1 MKPFIWIIDEEWPDY
16 AVEEAVLKEAF
27 PECTIRISGYEYRA
41 DLEAFG
47 KDADAILS
55 QIYVKLD
62 DEALSKL
69 HRCKVIS
76 VFGGG
81 YDRVD
86 VASAMR
92 RGIKVTFV
100 PGYCVDDVSDY
111 VIAAIFHVNKRI
123 DSYRDAMHSGLWG
136 VPAMKEL
143 PHRVRGSN
151 LFVIGLGRIGRA
163 TAKKAGLLGMNISA
177 YDPYVDEETM
187 ASLGVRKTDLYS
199 GLAAADFVTIHAK
212 LTEETDSMIGERE
225 LACMKQSA
233 FLINT
238 ARGKIVKVDDL
249 IRAVTEGSIAGAVV
263 DVVPVEPPTFREAIF
278 TCPGIVITPHVSY
291 LSQESFFELKSRTA
305 GNAVKVLR
313 GEPVDD
319 IAEP

>member
-1 MKPFIWIIDEEWPDY
+1 VHDPDFR
-16 AVEEAVLKEAF
+16 L
-27 PECTIRISGYEYRA
+27 RIPGRSGG
-41 DLEAFG
+41 LW

-92 RGIKVTFV
+92 RGITVTFV

-111 VIAAIFHVNKRI
+111 VIAAIFHFNKRI
-123 DSYRDAMHSGLWG
+123 DSYREAMHSGLWG
-136 VPAMKEL
+136 VPAVKEL
-143 PHRVRGSN
+143 PIA
-151 LFVIGLGRIGRA
+151 FAGRTCSSSVSAESDGQRR
-163 TAKKAGLLGMNISA
+163 KKAGLLGMNISA

-187 ASLGVRKTDLYS
+187 ASLGVRKTDLYA

-212 LTEETDSMIGERE
+212 LTEETDSMIGDRE

-238 ARGKIVKVDDL
+238 ARGKIVKSDAL
-249 IRAVTEGSIAGAVV
+249 IRAVTERRIAGAVV

-278 TCPGIVITPHVSY
+278 ACPGIVITPHISY

-313 GEPVDD
+313 GEPVAD